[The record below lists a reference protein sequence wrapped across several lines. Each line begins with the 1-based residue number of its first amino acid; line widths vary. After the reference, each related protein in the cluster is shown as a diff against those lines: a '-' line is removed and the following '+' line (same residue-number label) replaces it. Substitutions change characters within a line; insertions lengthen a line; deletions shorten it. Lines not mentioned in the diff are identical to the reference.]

1 MSDSAVGRPCPRCR
15 DPLGRLITGRASVAA
30 CRTCGAKWVERA
42 FLSDMALASSTS
54 GAPLPLP
61 VPAPELTGWPACPRD
76 ATPLVPHRWDGVEIG
91 LCPACHGALVG
102 AETWQALFTRL
113 GPATARAA
121 ARGSGFMLVEAVL
134 AVLDLM
140 EE

>member
-1 MSDSAVGRPCPRCR
+1 MSGAATGRPCPWCR
-15 DPLGRLITGRASVAA
+15 EPLARLLTGRASVAA
-30 CRTCGAKWVERA
+30 CRGCGAKWVERA
-42 FLSDMALASSTS
+42 FLADVALANSTS
-54 GAPLPLP
+54 GAPLPPP
-61 VPAPELTGWPACPRD
+61 VPAPDLANWPACPVD
-76 ATPLVPHRWDGVEIG
+76 GTPLAGHRWDGLELG
-91 LCPACHGALVG
+91 LCPACHGGLVG